1 MERPTEFDNL
11 VHQYP
16 LGSDVIRTSE
26 GGVCLYKVYKNEYTS
41 SNGESAAFS
50 LTIRRINYN
59 GQIFG
64 WEHSRLVI
72 PNFTGLRS
80 ACELDPSPFP
90 VYENTDGAVIKNS
103 LEQRGQHFENLKDI
117 HCGMYSGPFILA
129 GSSTMLNRKELRN
142 ARIMID
148 AEAFLQY
155 AKAGE
160 LVLLPLD
167 ESELISQDAGKAIPD
182 WPNLWQYCPDYVMGF
197 HLETNQWGYFY
208 IFNIEATN

>member
-129 GSSTMLNRKELRN
+129 GSSTMLNRKEAIEKRKDHDRRRSVS
-142 ARIMID
+142 AIRKSRRIGPTPPRRVR
-148 AEAFLQY
+148 AY
-155 AKAGE
+155 
-160 LVLLPLD
+160 
-167 ESELISQDAGKAIPD
+167 ISGCRQGNTRLA
-182 WPNLWQYCPDYVMGF
+182 
-197 HLETNQWGYFY
+197 
-208 IFNIEATN
+208 